1 MGRGRDYS
9 HYNIDKV
16 EPVFTRAWESLKKDL
31 ECEGMMKATVSHY
44 WHTYWRMF
52 GDFRLKAHGDIRGF
66 GGLGVAFFREY
77 RNYYGC
83 DMGRQKGLRA
93 ELIMMKSVMR
103 RLYMLGY
110 CSEDLARQVG
120 DMRKPP
126 PRKKDYPDI
135 PRKALR
141 KVLRRI
147 KRRRP
152 DYHRMIMFMVRTGR
166 RVSEVSL
173 LKKTDVEFYRA
184 RVVRVNVRP
193 EITKMREASPLMRL
207 DDELAGIVK
216 AAYTEGTGEW
226 LFCNKRGTRCWPSKV
241 REYLRRASVRVLGEE
256 MGRKIT
262 PHYFR
267 HRFCT
272 ECGKAGV
279 AMVDVKAIAGI
290 RDTKVL
296 THYYCH
302 ATREGQDRVLAV
314 TGV

>member
-1 MGRGRDYS
+1 MGRGGDYS
-9 HYNIDKV
+9 HYNIEKV
-16 EPVFTRAWESLKKDL
+16 KPVFTQAWESLKRDL
-31 ECEGMMKATVSHY
+31 ECEGMMKSTVSRY

-52 GDFRLKAHGDIRGF
+52 GEFRLKGYGHIEGF
-66 GGLGVAFFREY
+66 EGLAVPFFREY

-83 DMGRQKGLRA
+83 DLGRQRGLRA
-93 ELIMMKSVMR
+93 ELAMMTAVVR

-110 CSEDLARQVG
+110 CTEDLARQVG
-120 DMRKPP
+120 SMRKPP

-135 PRKALR
+135 PRKALKR
-141 KVLRRI
+141 VLRRI

-152 DYHRMIMFMVRTGR
+152 DYYRMILFMARTGR
-166 RVSEVSL
+166 RVNEVSL
-173 LKKTDVEFYRA
+173 LKKTDVIFYRRRA
-184 RVVRVNVRP
+184 VKVNVRP
-193 EITKMREASPLMRL
+193 ETTKTREPAPLSRL
-207 DDELAGIVK
+207 DDELAGLVK
-216 AAYTEGTGEW
+216 EAYEASTGEW

-241 REYLRRASVRVLGEE
+241 REYLRRAAVKVLGPD
-256 MGRKIT
+256 MGPKIT

-279 AMVDVKAIAGI
+279 SMVDVKAIAGI
-290 RDTKVL
+290 KDTKVL

-302 ATREGQDRVLAV
+302 ATMEGQDRVLAV